1 MTMPYYAS
9 AEQVMRDRSEYARKG
24 ISRGRSVAVLTCAD
38 GVLLIAEN
46 PSSTLHKV
54 GEIYD
59 RIGFAA
65 VGRYSEF
72 ESLRVAGVR
81 LADVRGY
88 SYNRRDVTGR
98 VVANAYA
105 QTLGSIFTEQMKP
118 FEVELCVAEVGTSP
132 ETDQL
137 YRLTFD
143 GSVVDEPDFVVMGGQ
158 ADAVST
164 HLREHF
170 RPGLALREALA
181 VGVAALSAVSSST
194 QANGGAHSS
203 LPAEQLEV
211 AVLDRERPKR
221 TFRRITGA
229 ALRALLGDGQP
240 AVGAPGQAEGIDDDA
255 AHLPSSPAP
264 GTPPGLGDPGAP
276 DTAGGTAPDTA
287 PDTAGGA
294 DPDAAG
300 DPAPEPGEPA

>member
-24 ISRGRSVAVLTCAD
+24 ISRGRSVAVVTYSD
-38 GVLLIAEN
+38 GVLFIAEN

-54 GEIYD
+54 GELYD

-98 VVANAYA
+98 VIANAYA
-105 QTLGSIFTEQMKP
+105 QTLGAIFTEQMKP
-118 FEVELCVAEVGTSP
+118 YEVELCVAEVGETP
-132 ETDQL
+132 EHDQL

-158 ADAVST
+158 AEAVSG

-170 RPGLALREALA
+170 LPGMGLADALK
-181 VGVAALSAVSSST
+181 VGVRALSAVSPATS
-194 QANGGAHSS
+194 ANGGGHDQ
-203 LPAEQLEV
+203 LTAEQLEV
-211 AVLDRERPKR
+211 AVLDRRRPKR
-221 TFRRITGA
+221 AFRRVVGA
-229 ALRALLGDGQP
+229 ALRNLLSDGPGEVVEQP
-240 AVGAPGQAEGIDDDA
+240 GVEGAH
-255 AHLPSSPAP
+255 AHAPSAPAP
-264 GTPPGLGDPGAP
+264 GTPPGLGDPEAV
-276 DTAGGTAPDTA
+276 DTAGGIEHTSGQPAVTDG
-287 PDTAGGA
+287 AGGGTDGEGGTTPA
-294 DPDAAG
+294 SAG
-300 DPAPEPGEPA
+300 Q

>member
-9 AEQVMRDRSEYARKG
+9 PEQLMRDRSEYARKG
-24 ISRGRSVAVLTCAD
+24 ISRGRSVAVLTYAD
-38 GVLLIAEN
+38 GVLFIAEN

-54 GEIYD
+54 GELYD

-98 VVANAYA
+98 VIANAYA

-118 FEVELCVAEVGTSP
+118 YEVELCVAEVADDP
-132 ETDQL
+132 ELDQL

-158 ADAVST
+158 AEAVT
-164 HLREHF
+164 GHLREHYSAGM
-170 RPGLALREALA
+170 GLADALR
-181 VGVAALSAVSSST
+181 VGVQALSVVSPVT
-194 QANGGAHSS
+194 AGAANGGPSRLTSA
-203 LPAEQLEV
+203 QLEV
-211 AVLDRERPKR
+211 AVLDRRRPKR
-221 TFRRITGA
+221 AFRRVVGA
-229 ALRALLGDGQP
+229 ALRSLLGEEGGET
-240 AVGAPGQAEGIDDDA
+240 AAEAATA
-255 AHLPSSPAP
+255 AHVHQPTVSQP
-264 GTPPGLGDPGAP
+264 GTPPGLGDPAAP
-276 DTAGGTAPDTA
+276 DTAGGTEGSGEGAGPQR
-287 PDTAGGA
+287 TAGDGEGGGT
-294 DPDAAG
+294 DGGSAG
-300 DPAPEPGEPA
+300 